1 MPWPLRWHS
10 TTCVGVLCL
19 PSCLGRLRLR
29 TSRRLHLRP
38 SRASACL
45 PRLACLPTPP
55 ARPLSPPLSLPQS
68 FSLAAADSLAVVF
81 GDKHGPFCT
90 ALGLASSKARS
101 WHYAKAIQVDE
112 AKAKN
117 NCS

>member
-1 MPWPLRWHS
+1 MPSQICMPCPHRPPGPCRH
-10 TTCVGVLCL
+10 
-19 PSCLGRLRLR
+19 PS
-29 TSRRLHLRP
+29 P
-38 SRASACL
+38 M
-45 PRLACLPTPP
+45 
-55 ARPLSPPLSLPQS
+55 PQS

-101 WHYAKAIQVDE
+101 WHYAKAIQVDQ